1 MTHRSRPITF
11 FVLLG
16 ACGAL
21 FSAAVRP
28 AVCGDLRPEW
38 NVGQKAVS
46 SEDLKVAPPP
56 AAPDELS
63 LSRAVGLALQQNLGF
78 RATLQGL
85 LSARSDWYVAS
96 QRWSLEAYGQ
106 VQRVS
111 NDDTLT
117 SSRAGA
123 AFSYSAVTGAD
134 IAVVAELDRLESDDT
149 ERFLTALVN
158 QPLLA
163 GGGRASAAYE
173 EVRQARNNYRAALLA
188 FFIDRQDLIERVVSA
203 YFNTVQQRQLVGIQQ
218 ASVDRA
224 QQAVE
229 DARLRLDAGQ
239 IPEIDLRNAQLRLS
253 REETGAVY
261 QRQAFRD
268 AMDSFLLLLGLEVG
282 GAPELTTPIPE
293 QTQTLDLD
301 PLIAQALELR
311 PDLRLADLALEDREA
326 ALRVA
331 RSNRLPTLDLVGSW
345 SEVRNETA
353 ERDWTLGLD
362 FSLPI
367 GSRFLTEAVR
377 QARWALLVSRQARA
391 DLDQEVIA
399 DVRRQVRAAEAAR
412 ANVDIAAASVEL
424 SRRSVEIAQRMVEEG
439 LRTNRD
445 LLDAQDDLRQ
455 GESSLVSSQIGYYL
469 ALVRLRA
476 AVGLDL
482 MEVLPGEEAAPTPEG
497 GPSLAPEASG
507 GT

>member
-1 MTHRSRPITF
+1 M
-11 FVLLG
+11 LG
-16 ACGAL
+16 A
-21 FSAAVRP
+21 AVGP
-28 AVCGDLRPEW
+28 GVCEEVRPEW
-38 NVGQKAVS
+38 NVGQSAVS
-46 SEDLKVAPPP
+46 GKDLEVTPPP
-56 AAPDELS
+56 EAPAELS
-63 LSRAVGLALQQNLGF
+63 LSRAVEISLERNLSF

-85 LSARSDWYVAS
+85 LSARSNWYVAT

-111 NDDTLT
+111 NDETLT
-117 SSRAGA
+117 TSQAGA
-123 AFSYSAVTGAD
+123 AFSYSAVTGAE
-134 IAVVAELDRLESDDT
+134 ISVIAELDRLESDDT
-149 ERFLTALVN
+149 QRFLSAVVS

-163 GGGRASAAYE
+163 GSGRASASYE

-188 FFIDRQDLIERVVSA
+188 FFIDRQDLIERVVSS
-203 YFNTVQQRQLVGIQQ
+203 YFNVVQQRQLVDIQQ

-229 DARLRLDAGQ
+229 DARLRLEAGQ

-253 REETGAVY
+253 REEAGAVY
-261 QRQAFRD
+261 QRQSFRD
-268 AMDSFLLLLGLEVG
+268 AMDSFLLQLGLQVG
-282 GAPELTTPIPE
+282 GSPELVTAIPE
-293 QTQTLDLD
+293 VQETLDLD
-301 PLIAQALELR
+301 KLMAQALELR

-326 ALRVA
+326 ALRIA
-331 RSNRLPTLDLVGSW
+331 RSQRLPLLDLFGSW
-345 SEVRNETA
+345 AEVRNEEA

-367 GSRFLTEAVR
+367 GSRYLTEAVR
-377 QARWALLVSRQARA
+377 QARWGLLVSRQARA

-399 DVRRQVRAAEAAR
+399 DVRQQVRAAEAAR
-412 ANVDIAAASVEL
+412 ANVEISAASLEL

-445 LLDAQDDLRQ
+445 LLDAQDDLRLS
-455 GESSLVSSQIGYYL
+455 ERSLVSSQISYYL

-482 MEVLPGEEAAPTPEG
+482 TTMLPREEPAASAEG
-497 GPSLAPEASG
+497 SAEPAPETSDAK
-507 GT
+507 